1 MHFWLEFLPLIIYIL
16 LIIILLIG
24 IILGV
29 KTIITLD
36 KIEKVVNDIKGKVET
51 LNGFFHII
59 DFTTDKIALATDKV
73 VDAVSSFVSKLFF
86 SKKKKNKEIDKD
98 EENE

>member
-1 MHFWLEFLPLIIYIL
+1 MDFWLDFLPIVIYLL
-16 LIIILLIG
+16 LIIVLIIG

-36 KIEKVVNDIKGKVET
+36 KLERIVDDIEEKLQT

-59 DFTTDKIALATDKV
+59 DYTTDKIALATDKMVDGV
-73 VDAVSSFVSKLFF
+73 VSFVSKLLF
-86 SKKKKNKEIDKD
+86 SKKKNKTEKD
-98 EENE
+98 DENE

>member
-1 MHFWLEFLPLIIYIL
+1 MDFWLDFLPIIIYLL
-16 LIIILLIG
+16 LIIVLIIG

-36 KIEKVVNDIKGKVET
+36 KVEKIIDDISEKLQT

-59 DFTTDKIALATDKV
+59 DYTTDKIALATDKMVDGV
-73 VDAVSSFVSKLFF
+73 VSFVSKLLFNK
-86 SKKKKNKEIDKD
+86 SKNKTKKGD
-98 EENE
+98 EDE